1 MSYCKKLTIDLGE
14 EGGILYV
21 TDDSGKAKELRES
34 GEAVLV
40 HLHEGNR
47 NQDFSDF
54 LFAVEDPDWSDTD
67 YQERVFRRLKN
78 LPWRILETERCL
90 IRETTV
96 ADVDAFYEIYANPA
110 ITRYMEGL
118 YPDPEQERQYVKEY
132 IEKIYTYYEY
142 GVWTVVEKESGSVI
156 GRAGLSARAGYREP
170 ELGFLIGADW
180 QQRGYAEEVCRGIL
194 EFAGSRLGFER
205 VQVLVQTGNEPSLRL
220 CRKLGFCGEER
231 VELNGTEHYRLLLDL
246 TCPVGE

>member
-1 MSYCKKLTIDLGE
+1 MSYCKRLKIALGE
-14 EGGILYV
+14 EGGILCV
-21 TDDSGKAKELRES
+21 TDDVQKARKLRES

-54 LFAVEDPDWSDTD
+54 LFAVEEPDWLDAD

-78 LPWRILETERCL
+78 LPWNILETERCL

-96 ADVDAFYEIYANPA
+96 EDVDAFYEIYANPG

-118 YPDPEQERQYVKEY
+118 YPDPQQEKQYVKEY
-132 IEKIYTYYEY
+132 IEKVYTYYEY
-142 GVWTVVEKESGSVI
+142 GVWTVVEKESGAVI
-156 GRAGLSARAGYREP
+156 GRAGLSWRAGYEEP

-180 QQRGYAEEVCRGIL
+180 QRKGYAEEVCRGIL
-194 EFAGSRLGFER
+194 EFAGSRLGFAR
-205 VQVLVQTGNEPSLRL
+205 VQALVQTENEPSLRL
-220 CRKLGFCGEER
+220 CSKLGFRGEER
-231 VELNGTEHYRLLLDL
+231 VELNGREHYRLLLDL